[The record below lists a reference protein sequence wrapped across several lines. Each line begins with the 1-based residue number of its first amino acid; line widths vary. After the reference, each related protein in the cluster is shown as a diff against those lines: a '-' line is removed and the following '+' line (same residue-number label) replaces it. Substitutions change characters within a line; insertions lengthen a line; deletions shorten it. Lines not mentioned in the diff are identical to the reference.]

1 MFYNQLEKEANEIIE
16 TENFTFDSAVKE
28 IASKKL
34 QEVSRINSE
43 DLELEAEAEA
53 DVIGIVYK
61 LYNEQFLVV
70 IDSPDLDESFHCL
83 RYDDACAKA
92 TERVFELSN

>member
-1 MFYNQLEKEANEIIE
+1 MFYNQLVEKANEIIE
-16 TENFTFDSAVKE
+16 TENWTFDSAVKE
-28 IASKKL
+28 IAAEEL

-43 DLELEAEAEA
+43 DLEIEG
-53 DVIGIVYK
+53 DVIGLVYE
-61 LYNEQFLVV
+61 LYNGQYLVV
-70 IDSPDLDESFHCL
+70 VNSPDLDESFHCL